1 MLLLFSSYLENW
13 LNKTK
18 GKCEA
23 RSLLRKPPHVTSIC
37 WLGPAAPEQV
47 VPERLSARLNINSP
61 GKQPR
66 GRWLE
71 GEMAGGGTGP
81 RRAEPSQLGA
91 SGSLLKINSAGAQKH
106 QHRLKRRCLN
116 DTCASHPAASARHT
130 EAAGGP
136 PLRYALRRKK
146 KKCMHVYMFIK

>member
-1 MLLLFSSYLENW
+1 MICLETSCKQEGEEGETGEEGEVVLFKKFVKRMLLQMCFLLLLFSSYLKNW

-18 GKCEA
+18 VKCEA
-23 RSLLRKPPHVTSIC
+23 RPLLRKPPHVTSIC

-71 GEMAGGGTGP
+71 GERLGGDPAREELSRANSGP
-81 RRAEPSQLGA
+81 QVPS
-91 SGSLLKINSAGAQKH
+91 
-106 QHRLKRRCLN
+106 
-116 DTCASHPAASARHT
+116 
-130 EAAGGP
+130 
-136 PLRYALRRKK
+136 
-146 KKCMHVYMFIK
+146 